1 MIRPRFNRSEVFL
14 YQKSGGEHKIENQLT
29 HVSLFSGIGGLPHRL
44 SMRVGGLSLFRSGK
58 ALAGGAEIPGYHDFY
73 EGGVF

>member
-1 MIRPRFNRSEVFL
+1 MTE
-14 YQKSGGEHKIENQLT
+14 LT
-29 HVSLFSGIGGLPHRL
+29 HVSLFSGIGGLGSGGGGGGLPHRL
-44 SMRVGGLSLFRSGK
+44 PMRVGGLSLFRSGK